1 MKGNGITGAIAYLGR
16 LGLMPVY
23 TLGRAGLF
31 LMNTVLWTFSP
42 PIKWRRIV
50 KQVYFIGSKSIS
62 IVALTGGFT
71 GMVLAL
77 ETYYAM
83 RKFGAEAL
91 LGPTVALSMIREL
104 GPVISALMITA
115 RAGSAITAEIGIM
128 KITEQL
134 DALEMMALSPF
145 RYIMVPNFVAS
156 LISFP
161 LLAALFDVS
170 GIFGGYLVGVR
181 LLGLSEGTYFG
192 EMKSYVDIHEIVHG
206 NVKSLAFGL
215 LVYWVCCYC
224 GYYTGYGAEGVS
236 RATTRAVVVSSVLIL
251 VADYVITSLLF

>member
-1 MKGNGITGAIAYLGR
+1 MKEFSPIELVAALGR
-16 LGLMPVY
+16 YGVGFVQ
-23 TLGRAGLF
+23 TLGNAGIF
-31 LMNTVLWTFSP
+31 LLNTLLWTFAP
-42 PIKWRRIV
+42 PIKWRRV
-50 KQVYFIGSKSIS
+50 LKQIEFIGSRSIS

-91 LGPTVALSMIREL
+91 LGPTVALSMVREL

-128 KITEQL
+128 KITEQI
-134 DALEMMALSPF
+134 DALEMMALNPF
-145 RYIMVPNFVAS
+145 RYIMVPNFIAAVV
-156 LISFP
+156 SFP
-161 LLAALFDVS
+161 LLCAIFNVA
-170 GIFGGYLVGVR
+170 GIFGGYLVGVK
-181 LLGLSEGTYFG
+181 LLGLSHGTYFG
-192 EMKSYVDIHEIVHG
+192 EMKNYLDMSEILNG
-206 NVKSLAFGL
+206 TYKSLAFGV

-236 RATTRAVVVSSVLIL
+236 RATTRAVVLSSVLIL
-251 VADYVITSLLF
+251 VCDYVLTSILF